1 MSTDYPLPPKKFVTF
16 SPPFSIVGKSLP
28 RIDAVAKVIGRLD
41 FHNDLHPPNML
52 YGRMLHSAYAHA
64 TLDIDTSAAEALPG
78 VKAVVTYRDVIPKV
92 PISVAQNHYI
102 LDTQVKYAG
111 EEIAAVAADDPYIA
125 EDALELLKVT
135 YTPLPFVLDP
145 QIALT
150 SNAPQVHGDATPFT
164 EKGNLSGGKPMLLSY
179 GDAKSALA
187 SSDITVQGTY
197 TTQSQ
202 WHTRLVSGCLCD
214 FSDGV
219 NLTVYEGTQDAHGD
233 ANTLSRLLGIPIN
246 RVHVN
251 AMNSGA
257 RFGSSSYGN
266 YLPIAALL
274 SRKAGMPVRLMYTNT
289 EDAMPASRR
298 GNMVFNVT
306 LGAKNDGTLTG
317 FDVSQISDIGPY
329 GFTGPLGY
337 GRMIFFDKLK
347 VPNGN
352 FVGYG
357 TYTNKNSLGPFRGFG
372 GPESEFA
379 CNIMHDRL
387 AEQLGIDF
395 VDLCIKTHRTP
406 GDPQPSTMVASGA
419 MCVLSAEGWTECLTK
434 GAQLIDWK
442 NKRHAPGK
450 GPTFDETKK
459 RGVGAAMCIH
469 EMGSGGMYTAIV
481 EVKRDGSV
489 VLLEGN
495 SDMGQGLRTCMA
507 QVVAEVMGVPYEN
520 VSVINAD
527 SILTQYVGS
536 TVSSQAMYNAGRAA
550 ALAAYDAKQQ
560 MLTLAVPVLGA
571 SQPADLDAKDGVIF
585 VKANPTKTIKIG
597 DLVRQF
603 AANTGTAI
611 IGRYAGNVSNVPP
624 NPMQR
629 ISGAEFIEVE
639 VDTETG
645 QVSVINRVPI
655 HNVGTAVNPNVVM
668 NQIQGGSIMGLGF
681 ARTENPIYDQ
691 GTGRLLNPH
700 FYDYGLLT
708 SADDVYADAQYTQVP
723 EPLSPMGCSGIGE
736 EATVPV
742 AAALANAVYN
752 AIGVRINDLPITPDK
767 VLAALGKV

>member
-16 SPPFSIVGKSLP
+16 SPPYSIVGKSLP
-28 RIDAVAKVIGRLD
+28 RIDAVAKVTGTWG
-41 FHNDLHPPNML
+41 FHNDLRLPGML
-52 YGRMLHSAYAHA
+52 YGRMLHSAYAHS
-64 TLDIDTSAAEALPG
+64 TFDIDTSAAEALEG
-78 VKAVVTYRDVIPKV
+78 VKAVVTYRDVKPKV

-102 LDTQVKYAG
+102 LDTQCKYLG
-111 EEIAAVAADDPYIA
+111 EEIAAVAADDPYVA

-135 YTPLPFVLDP
+135 YSPLPFVLDP
-145 QIALT
+145 EVALT
-150 SNAPQVHGDATPFT
+150 STAPQVHGDATPFT
-164 EKGNLSGGKPMLLSY
+164 ETGNLTGGKPMLLNY

-197 TTQSQ
+197 RTSSQ
-202 WHTRLVSGCLCD
+202 WHARLVSGCLCD

-219 NLTVYEGTQDAHGD
+219 NLTLYEGGQDPHGD
-233 ANTLSRLLGIPIN
+233 AYSLSRLLGIPLN
-246 RVHVN
+246 RVHVI
-251 AMNSGA
+251 MMYSGG

-266 YLPIAALL
+266 CHLIAALL
-274 SRKAGMPVRLMYTNT
+274 SRKAGKPVRLMYTMV

-298 GNMVFNVT
+298 GDMVFNVT
-306 LGAKNDGTLTG
+306 LGAKKDGTLAA
-317 FDVSQISDIGPY
+317 FDVNQISDIGPY

-372 GPESEFA
+372 GPEAEIPCNQMLDQLSE
-379 CNIMHDRL
+379 
-387 AEQLGIDF
+387 ETGIDF

-406 GDPQPSTMVASGA
+406 GDPQPSTKTASGA

-442 NKRHAPGK
+442 NKRHAAGK
-450 GPTFDETKK
+450 GPTFDGTKK
-459 RGVGAAMCIH
+459 RGVGGAICIH
-469 EMGSGGMYTAIV
+469 EMGSGGMYTAVV
-481 EVKRDGSV
+481 EVKRDGSA

-495 SDMGQGLRTCMA
+495 SDMGQGLRTSMA
-507 QVVAEVMGVPYEN
+507 QVVAEVLGVPYEN

-527 SILTQYVGS
+527 SIFTQYVGA

-560 MLTLAVPVLGA
+560 MLTLAAPVLGA
-571 SQPADLDAKDGVIF
+571 SEPADLEAKNGVIF
-585 VKANPTKTIKIG
+585 VKANPAKTIKIA
-597 DLVRQF
+597 DLVAQ
-603 AANTGTAI
+603 AAGNTGTSI
-611 IGRYAGNVSNVPP
+611 VGRYAGNVSNVPP

-629 ISGAEFIEVE
+629 ISGCEFVEVE

-645 QVSVINRVPI
+645 QVSVLNRVAV

-668 NQIQGGSIMGLGF
+668 NQIQGGSIMGLGYG
-681 ARTENPIYDQ
+681 RTEHSIYDES
-691 GTGRLLNPH
+691 TGRFLNPH
-700 FYDYGLLT
+700 LYDYGILT
-708 SADDVYADAQYTQVP
+708 SADDVYVDAEYTEVP
-723 EPLSPMGCSGIGE
+723 EPLNPMGCSGIGE
-736 EATVPV
+736 EATVPS

-752 AIGVRINDLPITPDK
+752 AIGVRITELPISPDK
-767 VLAALGKV
+767 ILTALGKA